1 MKTRN
6 AKKKK
11 KQEGKKSE
19 SLHASMHVLSQANY
33 GRNFNTISKHANLKT
48 KPIKGIAMIIFQD

>member
-1 MKTRN
+1 MTNENK
-6 AKKKK
+6 KCKKK

-33 GRNFNTISKHANLKT
+33 RNFNTISKHANLKT

>member
-11 KQEGKKSE
+11 KQEGTKSE
-19 SLHASMHVLSQANY
+19 SLHASMHVLSQAN
-33 GRNFNTISKHANLKT
+33 
-48 KPIKGIAMIIFQD
+48 

>member
-1 MKTRN
+1 MTN
-6 AKKKK
+6 ENKKCQKK

-19 SLHASMHVLSQANY
+19 SLLHPCTCYHKLI
-33 GRNFNTISKHANLKT
+33 RNFNTISKHADLKT

>member
-6 AKKKK
+6 AKK

-33 GRNFNTISKHANLKT
+33 RNFNTISKHANLKT